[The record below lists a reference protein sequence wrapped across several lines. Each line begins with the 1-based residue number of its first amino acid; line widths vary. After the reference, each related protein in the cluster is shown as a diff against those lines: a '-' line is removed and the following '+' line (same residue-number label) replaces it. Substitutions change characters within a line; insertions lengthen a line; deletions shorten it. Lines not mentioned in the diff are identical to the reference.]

1 LTTQVASPRARKS
14 FSRIEN
20 VLDLPNLIDIQ
31 KASFQW
37 FLDEGLRETIDDISP
52 IEDYTGSLAVE
63 FGEYQF
69 GTPQFTIKE
78 CREKDL
84 TYQAPLSM
92 TVRFVN
98 KDTGEIREQTVFM
111 GDFPMMTDHGTFIIN
126 GTERVIVTQLVRSPG
141 AYLMEPKDPTKQV
154 FTANLMPSRGSWL
167 ELEIDKKGIVY
178 ARIDRKRKLPIT
190 TLLRALPAEDPSTG
204 FALDTSSNE
213 AILALF
219 DNSPY
224 IVATLDK
231 DPSTREEEAL
241 IEVFKKQ
248 RPGEPPTLDNARNL
262 LRALFFDPKR
272 YDLTKVGRY
281 KLNQRLGVDVPED
294 VRVLTTED
302 IVALVR
308 KLIDLPVKLGL
319 PEDAKDFAAEAA
331 VLPRGPIA
339 AELDEYEHFG
349 NRRLRTVGE
358 LIQEAF
364 RVGLYRMERVVRE
377 RMTTEDVDTITPQ
390 TIINIRPVVAAL
402 KEFFGSSQLSQFMDQ
417 TNSLAGLTHR
427 RRLSALGAGGLTR
440 ERAPIEVRDVHP
452 THYGRMCPI
461 ETPEGP
467 NIGLIGYL
475 ASYATVSEFG
485 FIQTPYR
492 KVVSGKVTD
501 EIVYLD
507 AVEESR
513 YTIAQATAETDRNGK
528 LLGDAVLCRSAEGEA
543 VTAAPKDVDFMDVAP
558 AQIVSVSTA
567 LIPFLEHDDANRALM
582 GANMQRQA
590 VPLLV
595 RQAPLVGT
603 GLEYRAAVDSGDVV
617 VAERPGS
624 VADVDAD
631 RIIVE
636 TKDGKDTYTL
646 TKFMRSNQGTL
657 IHHKPVV
664 RLGDRVKA
672 GEVLADGSSTDNGE
686 LALGANLLVAFMPFE
701 GFNFEDAIV
710 LSERLVKDDILSSI
724 HIHEYEIDARST
736 KLGDE
741 EITRD
746 IPNRSEESLA
756 QLDERGVVRIGAEVG
771 SGDLLVGKVTPKGET
786 ELTAEEKLIRAIF
799 KEKAREVRDTSLKVP
814 HGEGGV
820 VIDVKTFSRDA
831 GDDLSPGVNELVRV
845 YVAKKRKIAEGD
857 KLAGRHGNKGV
868 ISRIVPEE
876 DMPFLPDG
884 RPVDIVLNPLGV
896 PSRMNIGQVLETHL
910 GWAAAHGVFAEDG
923 DQNGDVD
930 WRHRRQVLNGGN
942 PTPVATPVFDG
953 ATPVDV
959 DDALIAWTEQNADSP
974 IKILVDPKRPKGR
987 QCSGKVQLFNGR
999 TGEPFEQKITVGYMY
1014 ILKLLHLV
1022 DDKIHAR
1029 STGPYSLVTQQPLGG
1044 KAQFGGQ
1051 RFGEMEVWAL
1061 EAYGAAYT
1069 LQEMLTIKS
1078 DDTVGR
1084 VKAYEAIVKG
1094 ENIAEPSIP
1103 ESFKVL
1109 LKEMQ
1114 SLALDVHVLSDEGR
1128 EVEVREEEDELLRA
1142 AEELGIDLS
1151 PGSLRA
1157 VGRQP
1162 TAEEAEEGQER
1173 VDQDGELTL
1182 PADES
1187 LGDLDDVEVSEEEE
1201 AAEEAE
1207 AELGPLGDADLVDLE
1222 LED

>member
-1 LTTQVASPRARKS
+1 LSSTAVAPRARKT
-14 FSRIEN
+14 FSRLKH

-52 IEDYTGSLAVE
+52 ISDYTGTLAVE
-63 FGEYQF
+63 FGDYEF
-69 GTPQFTIKE
+69 GPSQHTISE

-98 KDTGEIREQTVFM
+98 TETGEIREQRVFM
-111 GDFPMMTDHGTFIIN
+111 GDFPMMTEHGTFIIN

-141 AYLMEPKDPTKQV
+141 AYLMEPKDATKQV

-190 TLLRALPAEDPSTG
+190 TLLRALPAEDPTTG
-204 FALDTSSNE
+204 FQLDTSTNE
-213 AILALF
+213 AILGLF
-219 DNSPY
+219 DESTRVY
-224 IVATLDK
+224 IQNTLEK

-262 LRALFFDPKR
+262 LRSLFFDPKR

-281 KLNQRLGVDVPED
+281 KLNQRLGVDVPDD

-302 IVALVR
+302 ILALVR
-308 KLIDLPVKLGL
+308 RLVDLPARLGVL
-319 PEDAKDFAAEAA
+319 EDSKDYAAEAA
-331 VLPRGPIA
+331 VISREPIRG
-339 AELDEYEHFG
+339 ELDEYEHFG
-349 NRRLRTVGE
+349 NRRLRTTGE

-467 NIGLIGYL
+467 NIGLIGAL

-492 KVVSGKVTD
+492 VVQKGKVSD

-507 AVEESR
+507 AAQEAQ
-513 YTIAQATAETDRNGK
+513 YTIAQASEPVDSKTGK
-528 LLGDAVLCRSAEGEA
+528 FLNEQVLCRSAAGEA
-543 VTAAPKDVDFMDVAP
+543 VIARADDVDYMDVSP
-558 AQIVSVSTA
+558 AQIVSVA
-567 LIPFLEHDDANRALM
+567 AAMIPFLEHNDANRALM
-582 GANMQRQA
+582 GANMQKQA
-590 VPLLV
+590 VPLMIP
-595 RQAPLVGT
+595 QAPLVGT
-603 GLEYRAAVDSGDVV
+603 GLEYRAAVDTGDVV
-617 VAERPGS
+617 LARSSGTVI
-624 VADVDAD
+624 DVDAE
-631 RIIVE
+631 RIVVE
-636 TKDGKDTYTL
+636 GKGTRDEYPL

-664 RLGDRVKA
+664 SLGDSVAK
-672 GEVLADGSSTDNGE
+672 GEVLADGAATDRGE

-701 GFNFEDAIV
+701 GYNFEDAIV
-710 LSERLVKDDILSSI
+710 LSERLVKDDVLSSI

-756 QLDERGVVRIGAEVG
+756 NLDERGVVRIGAEVG

-814 HGEGGV
+814 HGEGGK
-820 VIDVKTFSRDA
+820 VIGVKTFSRDA
-831 GDDLSPGVNELVRV
+831 GDDLPPGVNELVRV
-845 YVAKKRKIAEGD
+845 FVAKKRKIAEGD

-868 ISRIVPEE
+868 IAKIVPEE
-876 DMPFLPDG
+876 DMPFLEDG
-884 RPVDIVLNPLGV
+884 RSVDVVLNPLGV
-896 PSRMNIGQVLETHL
+896 PSRMNIGQILETHL
-910 GWAAAHGVFAEDG
+910 GWAAAHGVFAEG
-923 DQNGDVD
+923 G
-930 WRHRRQVLNGGN
+930 QVN
-942 PTPVATPVFDG
+942 PRAPINAPDPRSVATPVFDG
-953 ATPVDV
+953 ASEGDV
-959 DDALIAWTEQNADSP
+959 DDALVAVAQAEENGRIRMY
-974 IKILVDPKRPKGR
+974 VDETAPRGSR
-987 QCSGKVQLFNGR
+987 SAGKVTDGKS
-999 TGEPFEQKITVGYMY
+999 GAPFEQKVTVGYMY

-1078 DDTVGR
+1078 DDTIGR

-1114 SLALDVHVLSDEGR
+1114 SLSLDVHVLSDEGR
-1128 EVEVREEEDELLRA
+1128 EVEVREEDDELLRA

-1151 PGSLRA
+1151 PASVRSDAGAPTVQEVEEGAPEEGADLSLA
-1157 VGRQP
+1157 SDEEL
-1162 TAEEAEEGQER
+1162 EEAPAEGEE
-1173 VDQDGELTL
+1173 LAL
-1182 PADES
+1182 PADLE
-1187 LGDLDDVEVSEEEE
+1187 VE
-1201 AAEEAE
+1201 
-1207 AELGPLGDADLVDLE
+1207 D
-1222 LED
+1222 